1 MCLAVPG
8 KITEI
13 YDQNSLRMGKIDFGG
28 VIREACLEALPDAQ
42 VGDYTIVH
50 AGFALNLLSEEEA
63 QETLNALNEIADIEA
78 ELGLDDETISSQG
91 L

>member
-8 KITEI
+8 KIVDI
-13 YDQNSLRMGKIDFGG
+13 YDLNSLRMGRIDFGG

-63 QETLNALNEIADIEA
+63 RETLDALWEIADIEA
-78 ELGLDDETISSQG
+78 ELGLTSDELPPQG